1 MTFLGVTRAASVSVA
16 LALAVAP
23 ALAACGAGSSSGTAA
38 SSSALPSSGGS
49 AGASGKHFEPT
60 ARDFAA
66 IRVLLARQARAVR
79 AHDEHAFLATVD
91 PQQPSLVAKQ
101 KVLFGNLAQ
110 LDISHLSYG
119 VDPSA
124 LVPQK
129 VPGGDPVLRPGIVEH
144 LQITD
149 TLVAPVSNPV
159 DMTFV
164 RRDGH
169 WLVGAVTQPEQ
180 ADHFDS
186 PQERPWY
193 GVPVLARR
201 DGQLTVVV
209 DRSAADSLDRLTAA
223 IRSDIAYDAE
233 LLGVPA
239 SYRVLVDATTNG
251 LAYDFS
257 SVSQEEAAAV
267 TFGLTATDPRGDHVT
282 GLAGTA
288 IKVNP
293 TLVDQVVND
302 PGVVR
307 HELTHYLLRRYS
319 GSSPKWLTEGVATW
333 VQYYPDRFDE
343 LQVPADLYDRLVHAD
358 HSLPT
363 VGLFNTDPS
372 VNYPI
377 SQAAVTWLVQQGGV
391 TKLVAL
397 MRAYRDHYQDVNV
410 DALTPRLL
418 RQVYGVSEAQLV
430 QGAFALLAQLHH

>member
-1 MTFLGVTRAASVSVA
+1 V
-16 LALAVAP
+16 
-23 ALAACGAGSSSGTAA
+23 
-38 SSSALPSSGGS
+38 
-49 AGASGKHFEPT
+49 
-60 ARDFAA
+60 
-66 IRVLLARQARAVR
+66 LARETHAVR
-79 AHDEHAFLATVD
+79 AHDENAFLATVD
-91 PQQPSLVAKQ
+91 PRQPALVARE
-101 KVLFGNLAQ
+101 KVLYDNLVQ

-124 LVPQK
+124 LVPQR
-129 VPGGDPVLRPGIVEH
+129 VPGDDPVLRPGIVEH

-149 TLVAPVSNPV
+149 TLAAPVSNPV

-164 RRDGH
+164 RRGGH
-169 WLVGAVTQPEQ
+169 WFVGAVSQPKQ

-193 GVPVLARR
+193 GVPVVARR
-201 DGQLTVVV
+201 EGPLTVLV
-209 DRSAADSLDRLTAA
+209 DASAAATLGRLTAA
-223 IRSDIAYDAE
+223 IRSDIAYDAQ

-257 SVSQEEAAAV
+257 SVSQQEAAAV
-267 TFGLTATDPRGDHVT
+267 TFGLTATDPRGNHVT

-307 HELTHYLLRRYS
+307 HELTHYLLRAYS
-319 GSSPKWLTEGVATW
+319 GSSPKWLAEGVATW

-343 LQVPADLYDRLVHAD
+343 LQVPADLYARLMQADR
-358 HSLPT
+358 SLPT
-363 VGLFNTDPS
+363 IGLYDTDPS
-372 VNYPI
+372 VNYPV
-377 SQAAVTWLVQQGGV
+377 SQAAVAWLVDHGGV
-391 TKLVAL
+391 ARLIDL
-397 MRAYRDHYQDVNV
+397 MREYRYRYRDVNV

-418 RQVYGVSEAQLV
+418 RQVYGVSEAQVV
-430 QGAFALLAQLHH
+430 QGAFALLARLHH